1 MNDEANGNE
10 SRRLEPDPYVLEV
23 RGDIRRE
30 ANEPM
35 PRIRTLQGWL
45 GESDRPGSWRLYLTP
60 ELDEYLEVG
69 EEDIIATHALDAA
82 QAPLG
87 GTVLNVRSD
96 AEIQHVSSTT
106 ADAAASLLGGG
117 IIDELLGQAR
127 AGGPV
132 DALGIGKT
140 IGTIGRTL
148 SMLFSI
154 CSCRC
159 QTNGTA
165 PCSRT
170 SCCLCPGTFSDCPT
184 PVTP

>member
-1 MNDEANGNE
+1 MGDET
-10 SRRLEPDPYVLEV
+10 SRSQSRGLEPDPYVLEV
-23 RGDIRRE
+23 RGDVRRE
-30 ANEPM
+30 ADESKPKT
-35 PRIRTLQGWL
+35 RTLQGWL
-45 GESDRPGSWRLYLTP
+45 GESDRPGAWRLYLTP
-60 ELDEYLEVG
+60 ELDEYLEVL
-69 EEDIIATHALDAA
+69 EDDIIASHPLDKA

-117 IIDELLGQAR
+117 IVDELLGQAS
-127 AGGPV
+127 AGAPI
-132 DALGIGKT
+132 DALGRRT

-148 SMLFSI
+148 SLLFSI

-159 QTNGTA
+159 QTVGTA

-170 SCCLCPGTFSDCPT
+170 SCCLCPGTFSDCT
-184 PVTP
+184 VIN